1 MLCQSAPQ
9 VVTREEISYKLWEED
24 EPNNDVLRSHIYQLR
39 NQLDKPFAKQ
49 MLITVPKVGFRL
61 EQPN

>member
-1 MLCQSAPQ
+1 
-9 VVTREEISYKLWEED
+9 VTREDISYKLWQED

-39 NQLDKPFAKQ
+39 NQLDKPFDTP

-61 EQPN
+61 EPSN